1 MCVHTDTHAGA
12 GQVICRN
19 SLLEGCCMFSCLANV
34 SEEKQISENLA
45 ITLKWYYK
53 YLLAEVCSGRYND
66 PWGPWRSILAPIAL
80 TILQHYCR
88 SRDHTIPVKDRAA
101 DSISQKK
108 FGTVIL
114 PKTFF
119 SPKLVMIW
127 IDKVLQGLRRWRSS
141 VAWQYG
147 SWGRS
152 IYVIAKS
159 VERVST
165 KWVKP

>member
-1 MCVHTDTHAGA
+1 MHTDTHAGA

-80 TILQHYCR
+80 TIPQHYCR

-108 FGTVIL
+108 IWHSDSAQNI
-114 PKTFF
+114 FF
-119 SPKLVMIW
+119 PQTCYDLNRQGATRAQEVEEQCCLAIW
-127 IDKVLQGLRRWRSS
+127 ELR
-141 VAWQYG
+141 
-147 SWGRS
+147 
-152 IYVIAKS
+152 
-159 VERVST
+159 
-165 KWVKP
+165 